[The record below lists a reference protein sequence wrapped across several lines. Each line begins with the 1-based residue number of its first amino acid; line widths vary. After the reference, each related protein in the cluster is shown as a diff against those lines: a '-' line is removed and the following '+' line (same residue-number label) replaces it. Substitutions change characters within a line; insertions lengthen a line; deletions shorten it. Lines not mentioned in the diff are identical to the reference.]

1 MSLPNLC
8 LCLSCGSAH
17 VLCLIA
23 VCACPQLLEIG
34 VLPNWLIQKL
44 LFVSCDMF
52 RSPNG
57 PLLGDRR
64 ATQLWLIQNL
74 CLFPVIFSRSPSGSL
89 LGDRSATQLWLIQ
102 NLFLFSVICS
112 RSPSGSLL
120 GDRSATQL
128 WLIQNLFLF
137 PVIFSEAPTVPRA
150 RTHCFSYLERSGSG
164 AMRRQIA
171 GAIESKSYI

>member
-34 VLPNWLIQKL
+34 VLLNWLIQNL
-44 LFVSCDMF
+44 LFVSCDIF
-52 RSPNG
+52 RSPSG

-74 CLFPVIFSRSPSGSL
+74 FLFPVIF
-89 LGDRSATQLWLIQ
+89 
-102 NLFLFSVICS
+102 S

-137 PVIFSEAPTVPRA
+137 PVIFSEAPAVPRA
-150 RTHCFSYLERSGSG
+150 RTHCFLISSGPG
-164 AMRRQIA
+164 QEQCA
-171 GAIESKSYI
+171 GKLPAQLKARATYN

>member
-34 VLPNWLIQKL
+34 VLLNWLIQNL
-44 LFVSCDMF
+44 LFVSCDIF
-52 RSPNG
+52 RSPSG

-74 CLFPVIFSRSPSGSL
+74 FLFPVIFP
-89 LGDRSATQLWLIQ
+89 
-102 NLFLFSVICS
+102 

-137 PVIFSEAPTVPRA
+137 PVIFSEAPAVPRA